1 VTNRNSVLEK
11 INKKSSQE
19 QNDKEKI
26 NHQTTKTNINLNY
39 DNEKVLILEMETE
52 NHETQDKL
60 IITKTGLV
68 DSLRRKRESSDDYVV
83 YFGYKE
89 HDNDTEGNIDYYL
102 PVTVTKS
109 AEMKEK
115 NNNNNNQN
123 NYKNAFF
130 KIFYDNEKSL
140 YYLMD
145 LGQGYGTFYKI
156 VEETIII
163 DNTIINIG
171 ESYLIFSFKKNNE
184 NDEEEINENDLY
196 LKIYSNEGEYD
207 PLVIQSVEKVY
218 KIGRSE
224 KCDIF
229 IKDKMLS
236 RVHCELSFIDN
247 NWYIKDG
254 NEDGVE
260 STNGTWV
267 YANDETEIK
276 EGMKFKSNSCNFVCK
291 FQ

>member
-1 VTNRNSVLEK
+1 
-11 INKKSSQE
+11 
-19 QNDKEKI
+19 
-26 NHQTTKTNINLNY
+26 
-39 DNEKVLILEMETE
+39 METE
-52 NHETQDKL
+52 NHEIQDKL
-60 IITKTGLV
+60 IITKTGLI
-68 DSLRRKRESSDDYVV
+68 DSLRRKRESSDDYAV

-89 HDNDTEGNIDYYL
+89 QENDMVKYILYYFHLQEGNIDYYL
-102 PVTVTKS
+102 PVTVSKS
-109 AEMKEK
+109 TEMKEK
-115 NNNNNNQN
+115 NNNNNNTMQN

-130 KIFYDNEKSL
+130 KIFYDNEKGL

-145 LGQGYGTFYKI
+145 LGLGYGTFYKI

-207 PLVIQSVEKVY
+207 PLIIQSDEKVY

-276 EGMKFKSNSCNFVCK
+276 EGMKFKSNSCNFLCK